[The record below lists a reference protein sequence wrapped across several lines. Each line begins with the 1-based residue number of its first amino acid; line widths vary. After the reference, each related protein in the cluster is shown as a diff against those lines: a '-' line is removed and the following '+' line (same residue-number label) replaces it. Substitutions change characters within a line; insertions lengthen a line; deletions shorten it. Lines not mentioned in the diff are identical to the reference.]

1 MTNNDW
7 KNYPTKIVANHT
19 REFMSDLMMT
29 NWGNNKTEEDVRDIV
44 EEEIRAKLQN
54 MLDREYNLPEM
65 LWELLEDA
73 IDEVNIDELV
83 EFTMGGIETDKLKR
97 KFIYT
102 FWDTATECDIDVEAD
117 GFEEASYIMFSDNEY
132 DPNLCEMVQCVENK

>member
-1 MTNNDW
+1 
-7 KNYPTKIVANHT
+7 
-19 REFMSDLMMT
+19 
-29 NWGNNKTEEDVRDIV
+29 
-44 EEEIRAKLQN
+44 

-132 DPNLCEMVQCVENK
+132 DPNLCEMVMCGE

>member
-19 REFMSDLMMT
+19 HEFMTNLMMT
-29 NWGNNKTEEDVRDIV
+29 KWGDNKTEEQVRNIV
-44 EEEIRAKLQN
+44 ESEIISNMQN

-73 IDEVNIDELV
+73 MDEVDIDELV

-132 DPNLCEMVQCVENK
+132 DPNLCEMVMCKENV

>member
-1 MTNNDW
+1 
-7 KNYPTKIVANHT
+7 
-19 REFMSDLMMT
+19 MSDLMMT
-29 NWGNNKTEEDVRDIV
+29 NWGDNKTEEDVRDIV

-73 IDEVNIDELV
+73 MDEVDIDELV
-83 EFTMGGIETDKLKR
+83 EFTMDGIETDKLKR

-102 FWDTATECDIDVEAD
+102 FWDCASECDIDVEAD

-132 DPNLCEMVQCVENK
+132 DPNECEMVMCKENV